1 MALTSRHPWPD
12 FVAQRLHGPEGS
24 RSLCHIC
31 PLNGKR
37 KVGADGDPDS
47 EYIGVGEGPGKREA
61 EYGLGRGFPYGR
73 AFQGKIGYLLK
84 TVQLTHPE
92 VALVETAARPGSK
105 WPQVINMKVFLMNI
119 IMCRPPKNKVDK
131 GPGRLAVLCCV
142 NSALAQL
149 RELLAKNP
157 NRLVASMGATALG
170 AVTGNLKAT
179 IEAHRGRPHFNALAS
194 GVLNLDPIPEAE
206 IYAKVLRGVKPPK
219 ESAWWAVQ
227 STLTLIL
234 RAQRVGLRRAS
245 RRLPTEVSNVLV
257 FVKLLLSKQRAALKG
272 TKRTRPPSYT
282 PTQSA

>member
-73 AFQGKIGYLLK
+73 AFQGKTGYLLK

-119 IMCRPPKNKVDK
+119 IMCQPPKNKVDK

-157 NRLVASMGATALG
+157 DRLVASMGATALG

-206 IYAKVLRGVKPPK
+206 IYAKVLRGVKPK
-219 ESAWWAVQ
+219 EEWWPSFDKTLKSIIALQRRGLTASAK
-227 STLTLIL
+227 
-234 RAQRVGLRRAS
+234 
-245 RRLPTEVSNVLV
+245 RLPEEIARVISVVKIVLG
-257 FVKLLLSKQRAALKG
+257 KQRAALR
-272 TKRTRPPSYT
+272 KR
-282 PTQSA
+282 AKEAVV